1 MFQDARNSIAQNAA
15 LQRLL
20 SLILSF
26 ALVGACLPLSL
37 GASLADAAQGTLVI
51 AIDPGHGADDSGAC
65 GNGVFERDANWSIA
79 SACVEELST
88 YEGVKVVLTQNNKQN
103 LSQKQRVQS
112 ALDQGADAVVS
123 IHCNSVDNAPSAKG
137 AEVWVPNNSA
147 YRNDVHVEGYN
158 LGKHILENL
167 VSLGLS
173 DRGLKTRSTQQDTYP
188 SPGGLCDYL
197 GINYYARLNG
207 IPGIIV
213 EHAFVSNADDAAKLK
228 DAEWLKK
235 MGVADA
241 TGIAEYYGLVKK
253 GQGAGSGGQGDSG
266 NQGDAGG
273 QGDSSS
279 ADMYRTG
286 EPVVTQGASSYESD
300 PAIMGSS
307 KVEAEDLAAWYVSKG
322 KTFPSSTYARY
333 GASTIEQFCQIYCEE
348 AAAEGVRAE
357 VAFSQAMN
365 ETGWLKFGG
374 QVKAGQCNF
383 AGIGALDGGA
393 AGADFSGYGENAVR
407 MGVRAQIQHLKAYAS
422 TESLSNE
429 CVDPRFHLVTRGCA
443 PTVGG
448 LSGRWASSAT
458 YGQDL
463 ACLVNDLLGG
473 VGGNDAD
480 AVAKVDLTDVPAGLV
495 GTSAATV
502 CVDGIA
508 QTMSISGGFGTVPVS
523 GEGTHVVTLCEYEG
537 DPSSNPHAAYPVHL
551 YIWIVKL
558 DASACTTT
566 RYYGFDD
573 LLRYAGCSIR
583 VAGNKG
589 IRMITGISSQLKSAL
604 VGEGVLGY
612 TVVETGT
619 LIAWSDKVAAGGP
632 TFATAGVSR
641 GKAYV
646 KGSRNPVLS
655 TAGGVEYYTN
665 VLVGFSAG
673 DQCKRD
679 LSMRPYAVLS
689 DSAGNQ
695 FVVYGATVQR
705 SIGYIAEQNADAFP
719 KGTAAYEFVHGI
731 IDACKD

>member
-1 MFQDARNSIAQNAA
+1 MFQDARNRIAHSVA
-15 LQRLL
+15 LRRLL
-20 SLILSF
+20 SLFLCF
-26 ALVGACLPLSL
+26 ALASACLPLSL
-37 GASLADAAQGTLVI
+37 NVKRADAAQDVLVV
-51 AIDPGHGADDSGAC
+51 AIDPGHGGEDSGAE
-65 GNGVFERDANWSIA
+65 GNGVVESEANWAIA

-88 YEGVKVVLTQNNKQN
+88 YQGVEVVLTQNKGQN

-123 IHCNSVDNAPSAKG
+123 IHCNSADNAPSAKG
-137 AEVWVPNNSA
+137 AEVWVPNNSD
-147 YRNDVHVEGYN
+147 YRNDVHIEGYN

-173 DRGLKTRSTQQDTYP
+173 NRGIKTRSTQNDTYP

-197 GINYYARLNG
+197 GINYHARLNG

-213 EHAFVSNADDAAKLK
+213 EHAFVSNTEDAAMLK
-228 DAEWLKK
+228 DAAWLKK

-253 GQGAGSGGQGDSG
+253 EQGDNSGSQGGSG
-266 NQGDAGG
+266 
-273 QGDSSS
+273 SSS
-279 ADMYRTG
+279 ADLYRTG
-286 EPVVTQGASSYESD
+286 ESVVTEGASAYESD

-307 KVEAEDLAAWYVSKG
+307 KVNAKDLAAWYSSKG
-322 KTFPSSTYARY
+322 KTFPSDTYVCY
-333 GASTIEQFCQIYCEE
+333 GASNIEEFCQIYCEE

-357 VAFSQAMN
+357 VAFCQAMN

-393 AGADFSGYGENAVR
+393 SGADFSTYGENAVR

-422 TESLSNE
+422 KESLANE
-429 CVDPRFHLVTRGCA
+429 CVDPRFQLVERGCA

-448 LSGRWASSAT
+448 LSKRWASSAT

-463 ACLVNDLLGG
+463 ARLVNDLLGG
-473 VGGNDAD
+473 VEGSVGEAT
-480 AVAKVDLTDVPAGLV
+480 AKVDLSDVPSGLV
-495 GTSAATV
+495 GKASATAY
-502 CVDGIA
+502 VDGVA
-508 QTMSISGGFGTVPVS
+508 QTMSISNGFGTVPVS
-523 GEGTHVVTLCEYEG
+523 GEGTHVVTLYEYEG
-537 DPSSNPHAAYPVHL
+537 DPSVSPHAAYPVHM
-551 YIWIVKL
+551 YTWIVEL
-558 DASACTTT
+558 NASACTST

-573 LLRYAGCSIR
+573 LLRYAGSSIR

-604 VGEGVLGY
+604 VGEGVCGY

-619 LIAWSDKVAAGGP
+619 LIAWSDKVAVGGP
-632 TFATAGVSR
+632 TFDTSGVSR

-655 TAGGVEYYTN
+655 TTDGVEYYTN

-679 LSMRPYAVLS
+679 LSMRPYAVLADAS
-689 DSAGNQ
+689 GNQ

-705 SIGYIAEQNADAFP
+705 SIGYIAEQNADAFVQ
-719 KGTAAYEFVHGI
+719 GTAAYEFVHDI